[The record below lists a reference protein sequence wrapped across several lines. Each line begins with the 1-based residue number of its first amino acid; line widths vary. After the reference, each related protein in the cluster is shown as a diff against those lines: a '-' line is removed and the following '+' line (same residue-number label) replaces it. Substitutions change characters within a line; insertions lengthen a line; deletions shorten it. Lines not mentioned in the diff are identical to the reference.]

1 MENVTENVTISYA
14 VLIEEIVAN
23 IVILHKNVNEICWEM
38 DFVNL
43 IASTK
48 DVLEIKVI
56 VNIVLI
62 KNLMD

>member
-14 VLIEEIVAN
+14 VLTEEIVAN

>member
-14 VLIEEIVAN
+14 VLTEEIVAN
-23 IVILHKNVNEICWEM
+23 IVILLKNVNEICWEM

-43 IASTK
+43 NASTK

-62 KNLMD
+62 KHLMD